1 MVLDAL
7 KKRLHNAANSKGG
20 KWIKELPNA
29 LWGLRTQP
37 SKPTGQ
43 SPYFLV
49 YGSEAILHADI
60 IWNSPAVEHYDE
72 GVSEDSR
79 RVDIDSLEEAR
90 CAALVQSARY
100 LEGIRRY
107 HDRNVKECSF
117 NVGDLVLRRI
127 QNTEG
132 LHKLSSPWEG
142 PFTVAKVTGPGSYR
156 LQTLEGEDIN
166 NSWNVDQ
173 LCRFYA

>member
-7 KKRLHNAANSKGG
+7 KKQLHDAANSKGG

-49 YGSEAILHADI
+49 YGSEAILPADVM
-60 IWNSPAVEHYDE
+60 WDSPAVEQYDE
-72 GVSEDSR
+72 GVSKDSR
-79 RVDIDSLEEAR
+79 RVDIDELKEAR

-107 HDRNVKECSF
+107 HDRTSRNTPST
-117 NVGDLVLRRI
+117 LVI
-127 QNTEG
+127 
-132 LHKLSSPWEG
+132 LSSIASRTRKDYTSSARPG
-142 PFTVAKVTGPGSYR
+142 KVPSQ
-156 LQTLEGEDIN
+156 LQ
-166 NSWNVDQ
+166 
-173 LCRFYA
+173 R